1 MLEIPIFYF
10 GSDRNEFDFY
20 FSNEDP
26 LITYDSNQEP
36 IYSGVYFRRPGN
48 SKSLFKLTNSN
59 IPEEIWEGKLII
71 GRQGP
76 SFKPSGPLVKIF
88 EDGKFFKIEQLRF
101 YED

>member
-36 IYSGVYFRRPGN
+36 IYSGVYFSRPGN

-59 IPEEIWEGKLII
+59 IPEEIWLRNCQARNLNNILACHIVRLI
-71 GRQGP
+71 
-76 SFKPSGPLVKIF
+76 LA
-88 EDGKFFKIEQLRF
+88 D
-101 YED
+101 

>member
-36 IYSGVYFRRPGN
+36 IYSGVYFSRPGN

-59 IPEEIWEGKLII
+59 IPEEISPTHDSFIEGGFAKYLDSDSSEMELLILSL
-71 GRQGP
+71 QN
-76 SFKPSGPLVKIF
+76 S
-88 EDGKFFKIEQLRF
+88 
-101 YED
+101 